1 MKRKSKSDELF
12 YSESNMRELDASIK
26 QLERGQVVRKTLE
39 ELERMSKDENS
50 QFKTN

>member
-26 QLERGQVVRKTLE
+26 QLERGQVVRKKLE